1 MLFEKSRK
9 EPDVAV
15 DIAPAHHSVSDS
27 GDYSYGAHDI
37 SKAEAQGGQAVIS
50 DGVFGNMDDHSG
62 PNYRAVR
69 CLMAAVFVHGLT
81 RSRLENGAR

>member
-15 DIAPAHHSVSDS
+15 DIAPAHHSVSD
-27 GDYSYGAHDI
+27 YGSHDL
-37 SKAEAQGGQAVIS
+37 SKTEAQGGQAVMN

-62 PNYRAVR
+62 PNYRAVSAMIFSLKAVLV
-69 CLMAAVFVHGLT
+69 LM
-81 RSRLENGAR
+81 RSRLENGAL

>member
-27 GDYSYGAHDI
+27 GDYGSHDL
-37 SKAEAQGGQAVIS
+37 SKTEAQGGHAVMT

-62 PNYRAVR
+62 PNYRAVSD
-69 CLMAAVFVHGLT
+69 LITLDMGLGLT